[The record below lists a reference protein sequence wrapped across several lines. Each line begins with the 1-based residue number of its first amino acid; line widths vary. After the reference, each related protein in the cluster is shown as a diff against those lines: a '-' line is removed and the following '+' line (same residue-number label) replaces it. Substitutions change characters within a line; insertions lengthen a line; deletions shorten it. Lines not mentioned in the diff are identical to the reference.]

1 MDTRVKF
8 CAAVLTLLLLAAAT
22 YAASTAPLAGEWNIR
37 PSGTAASN
45 GELVFRMTPGDTNQ
59 DPVEVTVFVRAG
71 SSDVAVARDIRQA
84 LSNQLRRDRFDVT
97 LGVGANVLVSDPR
110 GQPNFSLELL
120 DSNIDELRVAV
131 QPVEPA
137 ASPTVPAQAEPAAT
151 PSPRTPASPGDA
163 MPPPGTPT
171 PGTPTPGSETVPA
184 PDAAGQPANSPPAT
198 IPPQPPR

>member
-8 CAAVLTLLLLAAAT
+8 CAALLSLLLLAAAT

-137 ASPTVPAQAEPAAT
+137 ASPTVPAQAEPAVT
-151 PSPRTPASPGDA
+151 PAPRTPASPGDA
-163 MPPPGTPT
+163 TPPRETPA
-171 PGTPTPGSETVPA
+171 GENVPA
-184 PDAAGQPANSPPAT
+184 PQATGQPATSPPAT
-198 IPPQPPR
+198 TPPQPPR